1 MTRQLKSCKQCYQTS
16 FYNFNQLRFNLIC
29 PFFQNV
35 NSSLPNTSKSDSSN
49 VADVMVT
56 QFRKLMTTNFVV
68 RLNNFTMWK
77 VSTSAAK
84 TSPKEFLSGKYSS
97 KNFKQC

>member
-16 FYNFNQLRFNLIC
+16 FSISTKFDFLF
-29 PFFQNV
+29 FFQNV

-84 TSPKEFLSGKYSS
+84 TSPKEFLSGKY
-97 KNFKQC
+97 